1 MNRSRS
7 TAGSPLSGALGTPAW
22 VTLVRNH
29 NRDLLRAR
37 GLGVEA
43 VPVAEVPIVSATPE
57 AKTDYTALVSQLVP
71 VATQLLAADA
81 TKNVEVLKARV
92 VNTQQLRDRLP
103 RGGVAWTIANNR
115 LNVLKGKL
123 KAAQK
128 GLARERED
136 RAATKQWGLLGKIG
150 LGVGILGGLALT
162 VSILK
167 FGGAAQ
173 RYKGEKLT

>member
-1 MNRSRS
+1 MIGPMSTLGQPYWVYLARNRNRALLQSAGLGAAVSPIPTAPLDVDAPEAAS
-7 TAGSPLSGALGTPAW
+7 TAT
-22 VTLVRNH
+22 
-29 NRDLLRAR
+29 
-37 GLGVEA
+37 
-43 VPVAEVPIVSATPE
+43 
-57 AKTDYTALVSQLVP
+57 AKQDYTALVSQLVP
-71 VATQLLAADA
+71 VATSLLAADA

-103 RGGVAWTIANNR
+103 QGGVAWTVANNR

-136 RAATKQWGLLGKIG
+136 RAATKQWGVLGKIG

-162 VSILK
+162 VSVLK
-167 FGGAAQ
+167 LGAAAQ
-173 RYKGEKLT
+173 RYKGGRP

>member
-1 MNRSRS
+1 MRPEFGN
-7 TAGSPLSGALGTPAW
+7 PFGTPMW
-22 VTLVRNH
+22 VYLVRRH
-29 NRDLLRAR
+29 NKAVAQAA
-37 GLGVEA
+37 GLG
-43 VPVAEVPIVSATPE
+43 AEVPVVAPVAPE
-57 AKTDYTALVSQLVP
+57 AAAPAAKQDYTALVSQLVP
-71 VATQLLAADA
+71 VATSLLAADA

-150 LGVGILGGLALT
+150 LGVGIIGGLALT
-162 VSILK
+162 VTILK

-173 RYKGEKLT
+173 RYKGGKLS

>member
-1 MNRSRS
+1 MNTSRPEF
-7 TAGSPLSGALGTPAW
+7 GNPFGTPMW
-22 VTLVRNH
+22 VYLVRNH
-29 NRDLLRAR
+29 NRAVAQAE
-37 GLGVEA
+37 GFGVEA
-43 VPVAEVPIVSATPE
+43 PATAPIAPE
-57 AKTDYTALVSQLVP
+57 APAAATAKQDYTALVSQLVP
-71 VATQLLAADA
+71 VATSLLAADA

-103 RGGVAWTIANNR
+103 QGGVAWTVANNR
-115 LNVLKGKL
+115 LNVLKGRL

-136 RAATKQWGLLGKIG
+136 RAATKQWGVLGKIG

-167 FGGAAQ
+167 LGSAAQ
-173 RYKGEKLT
+173 RYKGGRP